1 MRKIRLTMKNKMKV
15 IMMMERNYA
24 SCWDMIGLSNEVA
37 TLKTDYDEGSTF
49 LAVDTGDIY
58 ILYQKTWYKL

>member
-1 MRKIRLTMKNKMKV
+1 
-15 IMMMERNYA
+15 MMMERNYA

-58 ILYQKTWYKL
+58 ILYQKKWYKL

>member
-1 MRKIRLTMKNKMKV
+1 MTKNLSMMKNRMKV

-58 ILYQKTWYKL
+58 ILYQKKWYKL